1 MCQTCAL
8 CVLSDSL
15 AATGRTPYSG
25 ANIYQMYD
33 EITNQRLRFPSEP
46 ALSTEARTMIS
57 ALLFINPKNRLG
69 CSSMGFKDIREH
81 AWFSNVQPTLWV
93 VKDKL
98 RRSKVLKGKLCG
110 FDWRALEASS
120 LEAPYIPPTS
130 NTLTREKVNYSKLHA
145 QVLNGVPLCSQW
157 NLTLEHAL

>member
-69 CSSMGFKDIREH
+69 CSSTGFKDIREH
-81 AWFSNVQPTLWV
+81 AWFS
-93 VKDKL
+93 
-98 RRSKVLKGKLCG
+98 RG
-110 FDWRALEASS
+110 FDWRALETSS
-120 LEAPYIPPTS
+120 LEAPYLPPTS
-130 NTLTREKVNYSKLHA
+130 DKTTGKKVKYSQLHQQLLCEVPSCPQWKLRM
-145 QVLNGVPLCSQW
+145 
-157 NLTLEHAL
+157 